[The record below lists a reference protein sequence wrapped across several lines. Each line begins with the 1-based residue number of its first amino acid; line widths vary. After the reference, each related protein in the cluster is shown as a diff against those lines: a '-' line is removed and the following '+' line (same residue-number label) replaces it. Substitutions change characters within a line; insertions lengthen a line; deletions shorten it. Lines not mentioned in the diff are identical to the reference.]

1 MYIMIKYIIKFKDRI
16 YINFRQKI
24 NKLLTYAILWI
35 LAVIVATY
43 LAFYGYGRVITW
55 YDYFFGLL
63 LYIFSTLAYI
73 IYIFWW
79 LFHNYSLGLKGE
91 VKWSI
96 NKLEESSVWK
106 YKLTANKRNRCYE
119 EEGTIEKVE
128 ENKRFIIITTDTNR
142 EHIII
147 KKKLTEE
154 EVKFLQQIKKELNE
168 KQRENNEISNT

>member
-1 MYIMIKYIIKFKDRI
+1 MTTSLDCYY
-16 YINFRQKI
+16 
-24 NKLLTYAILWI
+24 T
-35 LAVIVATY
+35 
-43 LAFYGYGRVITW
+43 
-55 YDYFFGLL
+55 FFNIS
-63 LYIFSTLAYI
+63 LYHIH
-73 IYIFWW
+73 FWW
-79 LFHNYSLGLKGE
+79 LFHDYSLGLKGE

-106 YKLTANKRNRCYE
+106 YKLTANKRNHCYE

>member
-1 MYIMIKYIIKFKDRI
+1 M
-16 YINFRQKI
+16 
-24 NKLLTYAILWI
+24 W
-35 LAVIVATY
+35 
-43 LAFYGYGRVITW
+43 
-55 YDYFFGLL
+55 
-63 LYIFSTLAYI
+63 
-73 IYIFWW
+73 
-79 LFHNYSLGLKGE
+79 E
-91 VKWSI
+91 
-96 NKLEESSVWK
+96 